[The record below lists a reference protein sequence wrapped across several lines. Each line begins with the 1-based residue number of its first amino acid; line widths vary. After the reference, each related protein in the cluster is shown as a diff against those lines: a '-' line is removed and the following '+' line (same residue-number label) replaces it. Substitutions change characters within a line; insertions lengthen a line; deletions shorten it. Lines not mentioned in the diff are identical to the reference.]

1 MSNEVSIREQLKDE
15 LFSFIDTIATVGN
28 VSVSKLN
35 GPIYGLALLL
45 FRFFDV
51 DIIPY
56 DEVSAMNSTP
66 RYYSSLFIFSYYQHS
81 DSIHITSVPGEVH
94 YIDHGT
100 IIKSRE
106 KLKEEI
112 SEYINSNS
120 DDDINQMYFYMFLSS
135 F

>member
-1 MSNEVSIREQLKDE
+1 MSNEPSIKEQLKDD
-15 LFSFIDTIATVGN
+15 LFGFIDTIATVGN

-35 GPIYGLALLL
+35 GQVYGLALLL
-45 FRFFDV
+45 FRFFNV

-56 DEVSAMNSTP
+56 DEVSYMNRTG
-66 RYYSSLFIFSYYQHS
+66 YQSSLFIFAYYQHS
-81 DSIHITSVPGEVH
+81 DSIHIISVPGEVN

-100 IIKSRE
+100 IIKNRE

-112 SEYINSNS
+112 SEYIDNNS
-120 DDDINQMYFYMFLSS
+120 DDEIDQMYFYAFLSS